1 MAKEYVAR
9 EYSEFMVKCGSD
21 LEAVCQIHENLS
33 KENVSQTVSL
43 DLVPCEDISLVDLVH
58 SDHEELRKVV
68 LALGHLVS
76 EMDFLVEEGR
86 LDSFHSVHV
95 LFMFISFS
103 YRRSFYYP
111 LLYYGEGVDEKA
123 LQAGEGHACAGRM
136 VETLQKLLSY
146 VNYCYKVIK
155 NMVGQLSRLYCSSDA
170 GPKYFEIGETHFK
183 IIFERMGCVLVF

>member
-9 EYSEFMVKCGSD
+9 EYSDFMVKCGSD
-21 LEAVCQIHENLS
+21 LDAMCQVHENLG
-33 KENVSQTVSL
+33 KENVSQTVCL
-43 DLVPCEDISLVDLVH
+43 DLIPREDISLVDLVH

-68 LALGHLVS
+68 LALSHLVS

-86 LDSFHSVHV
+86 SN
-95 LFMFISFS
+95 
-103 YRRSFYYP
+103 YYP

-146 VNYCYKVIK
+146 VNYSYKVIK
-155 NMVGQLSRLYCSSDA
+155 NMVGQLSRLYCSADA

-183 IIFERMGCVLVF
+183 IIFERMGSVLVFILMLFHENF